1 MGGRG
6 GEEGEERK
14 FLKIQFNRAPQ
25 EIVII
30 EYEWETLS
38 VGG

>member
-1 MGGRG
+1 MGN
-6 GEEGEERK
+6 EGKQGKEVRK